1 MASIQIIG
9 KLGKNVE
16 IKQVGQNKVAEF
28 SIAETVGSGQN
39 KKTIWYNCSM
49 WKGTN
54 TQLMDY
60 LNKGAEFLIIG
71 ELNAQN
77 VGNNGTVYNNVL
89 VHDLKFTG
97 GSTNRNQAQQPQA
110 QQQSSPQ
117 GNQQGYQQNGSYG
130 QQQAPQGQ
138 RQPAQGLN
146 QRANAPDLDDDLPF

>member
-16 IKQVGQNKVAEF
+16 IKTVGQNKVAEF

-54 TQLMDY
+54 TALMDY
-60 LNKGAEFLIIG
+60 LNKGAEFLVIG
-71 ELNAQN
+71 ELNNQN

-97 GSTNRNQAQQPQA
+97 GSTNRSQGQSQQ
-110 QQQSSPQ
+110 
-117 GNQQGYQQNGSYG
+117 NQQAPQQGGSYG
-130 QQQAPQGQ
+130 QPQQAP
-138 RQPAQGLN
+138 RQPQT
-146 QRANAPDLDDDLPF
+146 QRPVRQDDLDDDLPF